1 MAKSKS
7 IRSSSSNA
15 EKISTNPLVQQWR
28 GIRSEVAKVTWPTRE
43 EAQKLTIAV
52 TIAMVAMALFLYA
65 MDAIFQVVIGGVL
78 DFYIV
83 LGDSP
88 SHAVSQYIQ
97 VDNIPFKFDYT
108 SIKCT

>member
-15 EKISTNPLVQQWR
+15 EKISTTPLVQQWR

-78 DFYIV
+78 DFNIV
-83 LGDSP
+83 WVIASVVIAIAL
-88 SHAVSQYIQ
+88 AAA
-97 VDNIPFKFDYT
+97 FYT
-108 SIKCT
+108 NGQED

>member
-7 IRSSSSNA
+7 IRSSSANA

-52 TIAMVAMALFLYA
+52 TIGMVAMALFLYA

-78 DFYIV
+78 DFNIV
-83 LGDSP
+83 WIIASVVIAIALI
-88 SHAVSQYIQ
+88 AA
-97 VDNIPFKFDYT
+97 FYT
-108 SIKCT
+108 NGQED